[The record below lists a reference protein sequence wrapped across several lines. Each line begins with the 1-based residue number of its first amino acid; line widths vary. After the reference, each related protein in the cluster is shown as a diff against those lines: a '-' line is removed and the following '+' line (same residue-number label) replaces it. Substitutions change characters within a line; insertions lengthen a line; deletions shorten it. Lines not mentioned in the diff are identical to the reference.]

1 MEMEPTVNAAIAGE
15 MNSYFYLDTRGIGA
29 TDPTMDD
36 LQPVFQISQSSS
48 MTKDQSDAFK
58 STVFTN
64 SEPYIYWSNLDTDAD
79 SMYID
84 QITLVI
90 WLLAIASLLGCS
102 YTAKTDLM
110 RDEDEIGS
118 NQEEE

>member
-1 MEMEPTVNAAIAGE
+1 MTQDQADDFNNQVTTNLKPY
-15 MNSYFYLDTRGIGA
+15 SYW
-29 TDPTMDD
+29 
-36 LQPVFQISQSSS
+36 
-48 MTKDQSDAFK
+48 
-58 STVFTN
+58 TN
-64 SEPYIYWSNLDTDAD
+64 FDTDGEA
-79 SMYID
+79 MYID
-84 QITLVI
+84 QITFVI